1 MDSKNSTR
9 SQKLVH
15 LSNRFRQSKSYSESK
30 QSQRFK
36 TPNRAAVLICLF
48 EEEDDIYVIL
58 TKRSSKVSSFS
69 GNEVMHSK
77 CLIKCLSEV
86 VMRFCCA
93 GQVSLPGGRTDEGDT
108 DDVHTALREVEEEI
122 GLDPV
127 LVDVVGL
134 LEPFVSKGNVS
145 VVPVMGILWDKQAF
159 NPVLNVQEVESIF
172 YAPFAMFLKDK
183 NRRQEEIV
191 FQEEKFLFHYFDHE
205 TNNKVYTIWAITA
218 AILIVAASLFY
229 QQTPDFQPRMP
240 KLWNRNH
247 SRL

>member
-1 MDSKNSTR
+1 MNEIGKQFYSPPNIRPTLSWSFKNFR
-9 SQKLVH
+9 SITKGVDDLDKLNHRTLWTSV
-15 LSNRFRQSKSYSESK
+15 N
-30 QSQRFK
+30 
-36 TPNRAAVLICLF
+36 
-48 EEEDDIYVIL
+48 
-58 TKRSSKVSSFS
+58 
-69 GNEVMHSK
+69 
-77 CLIKCLSEV
+77 
-86 VMRFCCA
+86 
-93 GQVSLPGGRTDEGDT
+93 VSLPGGRTDEGDT
-108 DDVHTALREVEEEI
+108 DDVHTALREAEEEI

-127 LVDVVGL
+127 LVDVVGV

-172 YAPFAMFLKDK
+172 YAPFDMFLKDK
-183 NRRQEEIV
+183 NRREEERV
-191 FQEEKFLFHYFDHE
+191 FQEEKCLFHYFDHE

-240 KLWNRNH
+240 KSWNRNH